1 MAKVANKQN
10 LSYVET
16 LGCRL
21 NMLESEH
28 IKANLVKQAIDDIIV
43 INTCAVTAQAEASS
57 RKAVRKVIKH
67 NPNARVVVTGCS
79 AQLNPDT
86 YNNIKGVTAVL
97 GNKDKLLADSYA
109 NLNSKVS
116 DIMVDHEAMP
126 TFVDDFTDNSR
137 AFVEI
142 QQGCNHRCTFCII
155 PYGRGNSRSIPPSL
169 IIANIKKLVEENNFN
184 EVVLTGVDI
193 TSYGEDLPTTTAK
206 PLRLGTLVLKI
217 LHNVPALQRLRLSSV
232 DLAEIDQDLWQ
243 AIADEPRLM
252 PHFHI
257 SLQHGHDLILKR
269 MKRRHSME
277 DIYHFCQQ
285 ARQLRPNVVF
295 GADVIVGFPTETADH
310 FATTIKVL
318 RENNIPL
325 IHSFSYS
332 PREGTPAKKMP
343 QVHASII
350 KQRMQIMQATTKE
363 LKQNIY
369 NASIGQQVNILL
381 EKHNTGYSEQYL
393 ACKINNDHSYSTG
406 SVVQGYVSGYVNG
419 FLQVEV
425 I

>member
-1 MAKVANKQN
+1 
-10 LSYVET
+10 
-16 LGCRL
+16 
-21 NMLESEH
+21 
-28 IKANLVKQAIDDIIV
+28 
-43 INTCAVTAQAEASS
+43 
-57 RKAVRKVIKH
+57 
-67 NPNARVVVTGCS
+67 
-79 AQLNPDT
+79 
-86 YNNIKGVTAVL
+86 
-97 GNKDKLLADSYA
+97 
-109 NLNSKVS
+109 
-116 DIMVDHEAMP
+116 
-126 TFVDDFTDNSR
+126 
-137 AFVEI
+137 
-142 QQGCNHRCTFCII
+142 
-155 PYGRGNSRSIPPSL
+155 
-169 IIANIKKLVEENNFN
+169 
-184 EVVLTGVDI
+184 
-193 TSYGEDLPTTTAK
+193 
-206 PLRLGTLVLKI
+206 
-217 LHNVPALQRLRLSSV
+217 
-232 DLAEIDQDLWQ
+232 
-243 AIADEPRLM
+243 M

-277 DIYHFCQQ
+277 DIYSFCQQ

-295 GADVIVGFPTETADH
+295 GADVIVGFPTETVDH